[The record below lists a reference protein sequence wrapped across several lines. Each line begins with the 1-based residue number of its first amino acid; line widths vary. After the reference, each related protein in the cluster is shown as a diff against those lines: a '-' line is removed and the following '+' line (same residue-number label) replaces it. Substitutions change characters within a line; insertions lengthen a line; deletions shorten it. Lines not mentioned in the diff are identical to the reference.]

1 MVEYLI
7 TVLQISFSFLRIFF
21 LLRLA
26 TMSMNVKSIID
37 RSCKFLRA
45 VEEAF
50 FLLDR
55 DQNRLITT
63 EDFIT
68 VAKSVG
74 KSNKRRFRVIRHRLF
89 FLRN

>member
-1 MVEYLI
+1 
-7 TVLQISFSFLRIFF
+7 
-21 LLRLA
+21 
-26 TMSMNVKSIID
+26 MSMNVKSIID

-74 KSNKRRFRVIRHRLF
+74 KKTKEDFE
-89 FLRN
+89 